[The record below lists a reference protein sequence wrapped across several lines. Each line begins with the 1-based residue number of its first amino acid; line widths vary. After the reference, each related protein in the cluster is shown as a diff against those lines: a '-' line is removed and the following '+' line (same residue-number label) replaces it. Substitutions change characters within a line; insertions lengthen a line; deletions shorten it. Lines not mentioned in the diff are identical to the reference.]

1 MHCVGFVATTDLGLN
16 ALRVVPSFT
25 FEGNH
30 RLPFFNE
37 WAADKELSIE
47 CSRMVV
53 ICCLLEFLLMVT
65 SIDAKSNLRVGDI
78 SNATLTTTA

>member
-30 RLPFFNE
+30 RLPSFDA
-37 WAADKELSIE
+37 WAADKELFIE

-53 ICCLLEFLLMVT
+53 ICCLLESLLMVI
-65 SIDAKSNLRVGDI
+65 SIDAKFDLRVGDI